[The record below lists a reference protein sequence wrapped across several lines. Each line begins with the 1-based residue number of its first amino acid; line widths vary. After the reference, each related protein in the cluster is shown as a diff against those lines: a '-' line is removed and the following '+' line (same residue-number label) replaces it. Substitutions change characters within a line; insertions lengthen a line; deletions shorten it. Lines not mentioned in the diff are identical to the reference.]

1 MFCTCKSDVL
11 DGAQFPLTHSTN
23 FINPPSMPLPRKT
36 PPRGAHARGSHNAIS
51 AAAAGVVAVAS
62 CVWSQY
68 FPQDHHIGL
77 ARPGDTRDASYYS
90 LVSDSEGR
98 FKAAVAFR
106 DCFRN
111 HEQWAPLLMN
121 VGAYL
126 PVLVCGN
133 GPNANTHTHSR
144 RACS

>member
-1 MFCTCKSDVL
+1 
-11 DGAQFPLTHSTN
+11 
-23 FINPPSMPLPRKT
+23 MPLPRKT
-36 PPRGAHARGSHNAIS
+36 PPQRGAYAHGSHNTAVS
-51 AAAAGVVAVAS
+51 AATAGVVAVAS

-98 FKAAVAFR
+98 FKAAVTFR
-106 DCFRN
+106 DCFRD

-121 VGAYL
+121 VR
-126 PVLVCGN
+126 VCFCMYVG
-133 GPNANTHTHSR
+133 GIRVIMLLTMPTCCSLYCLA
-144 RACS
+144 ACSTT